1 MVLSKSNSRAGRA
14 SWRYPALGT
23 KLART
28 LQNDDFSDF
37 ALLQCEIP
45 EFVWALTRGKRY
57 FRRFSFERLKPSA
70 QIKQRAGD
78 FNSFRLPKE
87 TIFHENHENQEIHVS

>member
-1 MVLSKSNSRAGRA
+1 MLVKSNSRAGRA

-37 ALLQCEIP
+37 ALLECEIP
-45 EFVWALTRGKRY
+45 EFVWALTWGKRY
-57 FRRFSFERLKPSA
+57 FRRYPVEWLKPQA

-78 FNSFRLPKE
+78 FNRFGFSHEADFGPDAKSHD
-87 TIFHENHENQEIHVS
+87 FHDF